1 MFSTTEN
8 ENLLLAHAP
17 QNLSNISSTIESPI
31 YFGNAYDNAPLT
43 STGINTSG
51 GFVVLHPY
59 LFVFGNNGEVRW
71 SVPNDPTNFPAE
83 NVARIASLKIIAG
96 ISTRGGN
103 SSPAG
108 ILWSLDAIIRVTF
121 TGGEGQFTF
130 DTISNQ
136 SSVLSSRSM
145 VEYDSVIYWAATDRF
160 MYYNGAPQ
168 ELPNQM
174 NLRYFFYGQD
184 YIDDHGVEQHISGL
198 TYSERQKV
206 WASKV
211 TQWGEIWWFYPTT
224 DSVNG
229 ECDKAVIYNVREKC
243 WYSTLI
249 TRSSG
254 YFEQVFADPIW
265 ADSTANDLGTYSV
278 WQHEDGIDTVKVRD
292 IAGIP
297 TIITTAIPSSFE
309 TGDIAFV
316 AVGPSGQ
323 WTGDDR
329 LIDLY
334 RVEPDFI
341 QDGNLTMTV
350 RGRQYANS
358 PNVDSVPFVFAPT
371 TTKIDLREQRREM
384 TLKFES
390 NAVGG
395 FYELGNTL
403 LIIRVGDARP

>member
-145 VEYDSVIYWAATDRF
+145 VEYDSVIYWAATDR
-160 MYYNGAPQ
+160 
-168 ELPNQM
+168 
-174 NLRYFFYGQD
+174 
-184 YIDDHGVEQHISGL
+184 
-198 TYSERQKV
+198 
-206 WASKV
+206 
-211 TQWGEIWWFYPTT
+211 
-224 DSVNG
+224 
-229 ECDKAVIYNVREKC
+229 
-243 WYSTLI
+243 ST
-249 TRSSG
+249 R
-254 YFEQVFADPIW
+254 A
-265 ADSTANDLGTYSV
+265 A
-278 WQHEDGIDTVKVRD
+278 
-292 IAGIP
+292 
-297 TIITTAIPSSFE
+297 
-309 TGDIAFV
+309 
-316 AVGPSGQ
+316 
-323 WTGDDR
+323 
-329 LIDLY
+329 
-334 RVEPDFI
+334 
-341 QDGNLTMTV
+341 
-350 RGRQYANS
+350 
-358 PNVDSVPFVFAPT
+358 
-371 TTKIDLREQRREM
+371 
-384 TLKFES
+384 
-390 NAVGG
+390 
-395 FYELGNTL
+395 
-403 LIIRVGDARP
+403 